1 VLVVNGQIP
10 EAPEGVLDLE
20 AGLVLKEE
28 DRDLAQEAEMKEVEE
43 EIMVED
49 KGSLILIICLLE
61 DLVNTQAKTIYIK
74 SFANLGDVS

>member
-1 VLVVNGQIP
+1 MLVVNGQIP

-20 AGLVLKEE
+20 AGPVLKEE

-43 EIMVED
+43 EIMVERV
-49 KGSLILIICLLE
+49 LVLIIYLLE

-74 SFANLGDVS
+74 SFANLADVS